1 MDDLSNAYESITAD
15 ITTANLIHDEE
26 VVAIS
31 KEHAVAAVFNESAK
45 NNLIDD
51 IYLAEDAGI
60 DVEEILDQAHLPFE
74 VDTVLHY
81 DIIEEP
87 EVFDNVID
95 EPYQFDNVIDEPE
108 VFDNVIDEP
117 EVFDNVIVDTIVFDN
132 VIDEPEVFDNVIDEP
147 YQFDNVIDEP
157 EVFDNVIDEPYYFD
171 NVTDEPEVFDNVIDE
186 PETAED
192 TLDRIVCR
200 NGDCFESIKQDVEF
214 DSFLSQVLNDF
225 SEVADVTKLV
235 VVPEAVVRP
244 IKDNAPVREER
255 PVREVRGERN
265 GYVSDRAARVER
277 PTQSVR

>member
-1 MDDLSNAYESITAD
+1 MKEAVLGNGELKLDDLSNAYESITAD

-74 VDTVLHY
+74 VDTVLLY
-81 DIIEEP
+81 DIIE
-87 EVFDNVID
+87 
-95 EPYQFDNVIDEPE
+95 EPE

-214 DSFLSQVLNDF
+214 DS
-225 SEVADVTKLV
+225 
-235 VVPEAVVRP
+235 
-244 IKDNAPVREER
+244 
-255 PVREVRGERN
+255 
-265 GYVSDRAARVER
+265 
-277 PTQSVR
+277 

>member
-1 MDDLSNAYESITAD
+1 LDDLSNAYESITAD

-81 DIIEEP
+81 DIIE
-87 EVFDNVID
+87 
-95 EPYQFDNVIDEPE
+95 
-108 VFDNVIDEP
+108 
-117 EVFDNVIVDTIVFDN
+117 
-132 VIDEPEVFDNVIDEP
+132 EPEVFDNVIDEP